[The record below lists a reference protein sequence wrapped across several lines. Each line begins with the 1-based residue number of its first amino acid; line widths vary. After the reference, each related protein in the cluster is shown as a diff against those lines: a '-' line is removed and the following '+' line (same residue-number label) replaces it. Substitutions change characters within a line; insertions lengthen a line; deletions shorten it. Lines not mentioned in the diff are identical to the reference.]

1 MKKKLKDIFYTG
13 DLAVLLGIL
22 EPDDFEER
30 VQEYYSTYST
40 AESEGTEEERE
51 QQALQAETDYL
62 SEEYRKYANAVSS
75 VADEV
80 FGEHGLVL
88 VERGKGGFK
97 VAPETSWND
106 AAYKIRD
113 TINGVGSFYFSTLR
127 EFLDSGPYTAR
138 QAVLSHL
145 HWMASRSDVYGTT
158 SPQRLFESQMR

>member
-113 TINGVGSFYFSTLR
+113 
-127 EFLDSGPYTAR
+127 
-138 QAVLSHL
+138 
-145 HWMASRSDVYGTT
+145 
-158 SPQRLFESQMR
+158 